1 MGFRRSLVRVQL
13 PRPEPQIVN
22 EKFLMPDEPKIDG
35 RSIIFERR
43 KFVRIDE
50 SFVVYYTTVAPD
62 EPKSD
67 VSQTK
72 NISIGGILFITD
84 RKFFQGTV
92 LKLRIKL
99 PDVPDYVNVRVKVVD
114 SKERLKNI
122 IYETRAQFIGISE
135 EDKDSINKMVE
146 YHLKKEKES

>member
-1 MGFRRSLVRVQL
+1 MA
-13 PRPEPQIVN
+13 
-22 EKFLMPDEPKIDG
+22 DELKRDE

-72 NISIGGILFITD
+72 NISVGGILFITD
-84 RKFFQGTV
+84 RKFSQGV
-92 LKLRIKL
+92 ILKLRIKL
-99 PDVPDYVNVRVKVVD
+99 PDVPDYANVRVRVVD
-114 SKERLKNI
+114 SKERVKNV

-146 YHLKKEKES
+146 YHLKKQKET

>member
-1 MGFRRSLVRVQL
+1 
-13 PRPEPQIVN
+13 
-22 EKFLMPDEPKIDG
+22 MPDEPKRG
-35 RSIIFERR
+35 ARSIIFERR

-84 RKFFQGTV
+84 RKFSQGSV

-99 PDVPDYVNVRVKVVD
+99 PDAPDYVNVRVKVVD
-114 SKERLKNI
+114 SKERVKNI
-122 IYETRAQFIGISE
+122 IYETRAQFIGISDA
-135 EDKDSINKMVE
+135 DKDSINKMVE